1 MIQYPLAMKGLI
13 IKATGY
19 AHFLI
24 LSLVML
30 LVSHVTY
37 AAAPVFG
44 TAAESKY
51 ARGVSAPKGKAVI
64 YVYRRNDD
72 GRGVSPTI
80 TLNNYVIGRLVPGS
94 FTVWTLAPGQLALQ
108 VGGVKSAGYS
118 IRSRAG
124 KIYRFRLTVKQTTA
138 GPEAKL
144 RLMPGS
150 SRHDITGTRL
160 LKNPRAVT
168 ALAINK
174 PGRPTTAKKPPK
186 TTTGEPEQEQ
196 TQPSEPDEPVI
207 AGGFVVMLKTGIM
220 TLSEDTQFIV
230 GANRS
235 FDSST
240 SNPLSIE
247 AYYQFSSGLTAGAE
261 IMSYTAN
268 FTTTGASDE
277 HDVDVL
283 LIMGNVKQYFRNR
296 SRLQP
301 FIGAGIGF
309 VTTSISGP
317 TISGDTAGLAYQ
329 LMGGVE
335 YRNSNVGFFGE
346 IKYISADSESDNNQS
361 VDVSG
366 TGILAGVAFHF

>member
-1 MIQYPLAMKGLI
+1 MKTI
-13 IKATGY
+13 GY
-19 AHFLI
+19 APFLI
-24 LSLVML
+24 LSLLML
-30 LVSHVTY
+30 LTSHVTY

-44 TAAESKY
+44 TAAQSKY
-51 ARGVSAPKGKAVI
+51 AREVSAPKGKAVI
-64 YVYRRNDD
+64 YIYRRNDD
-72 GRGVSPTI
+72 GRGTSPTI

-94 FTVWTLAPGQLALQ
+94 FTVWTLPPGQLALQ

-124 KIYRFRLTVKQTTA
+124 KIYRFRLAVKQTAA

-144 RLMPGS
+144 KLMPS
-150 SRHDITGTRL
+150 SARHDIAGTRL
-160 LKNPRAVT
+160 LKNPRALT

-174 PGRPTTAKKPPK
+174 PGRPTTPKATAKKSAK
-186 TTTGEPEQEQ
+186 ITVVEPEQEQ
-196 TQPSEPDEPVI
+196 TQQPAPDVAVAP
-207 AGGFVVMLKTGIM
+207 GGIGIMLKTGIM

-235 FDSST
+235 FDSSA
-240 SNPLSIE
+240 SSPLSIE
-247 AYYQFSSGLTAGAE
+247 AYYQFSSGLTAGGE

-268 FTTTGASDE
+268 FTTVGLSDE

-301 FIGAGIGF
+301 FIGAGIGS

-317 TISGDTAGLAYQ
+317 TISGDTSGIAYQ
-329 LMGGVE
+329 LLGGVE
-335 YRNSNVGFFGE
+335 YRNSNLGFSGE
-346 IKYISADSESDNNQS
+346 VKYISADSKSDNNES

-366 TGILAGVAFHF
+366 IGIFAGIAYHF